1 MTDQVVCYRHHDRVA
16 GVRCQRCE
24 RPICPAC
31 MRQASV
37 GFQCPECVA
46 ARPQRVVTSSQLFR
60 GHHEVVVGKVIIAI
74 NVAVWALMTVLSRN
88 PYGAGGPVLEH
99 GALWGP
105 LVASGEWWRLFSGA
119 FLHSG
124 IFHLGM
130 NMLLLWFLS
139 QELEPALGRL
149 RFAVLYVVSLI
160 GGSLGVM
167 VIDPLAPTVGA
178 SGAVFGLMGALI
190 VLQLRAKQNPWQ
202 SGIGGL
208 VAINL
213 VLTFLIP
220 GISIGGHIG
229 GLLAGAAAG
238 AVLQPRAWPQQ
249 GAVLRT
255 TVVVGLGATLLV
267 AAVAAANTFTSAP
280 LLSVLTGF

>member
-1 MTDQVVCYRHHDRVA
+1 MTDQAVCYRHHDRVA

-24 RPICPAC
+24 RSICPAC

-37 GFQCPECVA
+37 GFQCPDCVA
-46 ARPQRVVTSSQLFR
+46 ASPQKVVTSSQMFG
-60 GHHEVVVGKVIIAI
+60 GHGEVVVGKVIIAI

-88 PYGAGGPVLEH
+88 PYGAGGPVMQH

-105 LVASGEWWRLFSGA
+105 LVAQGEWWRLFSGA

-139 QELEPALGRL
+139 QELEPALGRA
-149 RFAVLYVVSLI
+149 RFVLLYVTALL
-160 GGSLGVM
+160 GGSFGVL
-167 VIDPLAPTVGA
+167 VVSPLSPTVGA

-190 VLQLRAKQNPWQ
+190 VFQVRAKQNPWQ

-208 VAINL
+208 VMINL
-213 VLTFLIP
+213 VLTFVIP

-229 GLLAGAAAG
+229 GLLAGAAVG
-238 AVLQPRAWPQQ
+238 ALLQPVRWPQTDA
-249 GAVLRT
+249 AVRT
-255 TVVVGLGATLLV
+255 
-267 AAVAAANTFTSAP
+267 AAVAGLGVLLGAGTILLAPDLVRSAI
-280 LLSVLTGF
+280 F